1 MSEYV
6 KGPLLVEGETK
17 RIYMVVDHS
26 DLCIIESKNTI
37 TANDDPKLTKE
48 FETKAWAANIT
59 TCNVFELLKKAG
71 IPVVYQ
77 EQISDTEFLAEECT
91 MIPLEVVGRRY
102 AMIGSSFLKRNP
114 GVVITSH
121 FSY

>member
-1 MSEYV
+1 
-6 KGPLLVEGETK
+6 
-17 RIYMVVDHS
+17 
-26 DLCIIESKNTI
+26 
-37 TANDDPKLTKE
+37 
-48 FETKAWAANIT
+48 
-59 TCNVFELLKKAG
+59 
-71 IPVVYQ
+71 
-77 EQISDTEFLAEECT
+77 